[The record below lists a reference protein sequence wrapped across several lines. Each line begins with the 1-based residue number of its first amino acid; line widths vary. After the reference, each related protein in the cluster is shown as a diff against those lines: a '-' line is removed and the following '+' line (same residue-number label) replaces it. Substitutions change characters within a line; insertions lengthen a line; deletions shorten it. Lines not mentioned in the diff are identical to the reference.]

1 MDYESMTLLELKK
14 ICKSRGLIISG
25 KKDDVIIRLMENDE
39 LNQQPPQS
47 IQSSYAGTMP
57 IQSNSQIISGQ
68 NVQRIYLGNKGSTV
82 NAIGTIVIIY
92 GSFRMFMA
100 FAFSIIGIGGLGW
113 ALAPIAFVLSFAFIF
128 GGILMLNEYLN
139 GIYFTKVTF

>member
-1 MDYESMTLLELKK
+1 MYKRQLLELKK

-82 NAIGTIVIIY
+82 YAIGTIVIIY
-92 GSFRMFMA
+92 GSFRMLMA
-100 FAFSIIGIGGLGW
+100 LLSWLALGVVIGVVTT
-113 ALAPIAFVLSFAFIF
+113 VL
-128 GGILMLNEYLN
+128 LMNWYN
-139 GIYFTKVTF
+139 TH